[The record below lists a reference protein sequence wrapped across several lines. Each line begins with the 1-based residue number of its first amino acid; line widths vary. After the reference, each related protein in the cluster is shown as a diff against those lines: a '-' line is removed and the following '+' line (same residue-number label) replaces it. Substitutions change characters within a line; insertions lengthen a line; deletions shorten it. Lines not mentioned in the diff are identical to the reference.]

1 MEMDRVICGALTTL
15 YDYGITLRERYSK
28 LPDRH
33 DSHVDSLSQVSKVVP
48 GGVCIH
54 ENSWVSDVKEQKSCK
69 YEQLT
74 VSYRDGN

>member
-1 MEMDRVICGALTTL
+1 MEMDWVICGAPTTF
-15 YDYGITLRERYSK
+15 TLWERRYSR
-28 LPDRH
+28 DRH
-33 DSHVDSLSQVSKVVP
+33 DSRVDSLSQVSKVVP

-54 ENSWVSDVKEQKSCK
+54 ENSWVSDVKKEKKSCK